1 MTIEVKQ
8 LIIKSTVT
16 NNRPAEPQPEPAT
29 VDLEQFK
36 ERLLEECREMIDST
50 LNNLRER

>member
-16 NNRPAEPQPEPAT
+16 NEPRQAQAGEPTAMD
-29 VDLEQFK
+29 VEQLR
-36 ERLLEECREMIDST
+36 ERLMEECREMIAAS
-50 LNNLRER
+50 LNEQRER

>member
-8 LIIKSTVT
+8 IIIKSTVMNT
-16 NNRPAEPQPEPAT
+16 RDIVDDHEVPA

-36 ERLLEECREMIDST
+36 AALLEECRELISDS
-50 LNNLRER
+50 LNGMRER